1 MADETAKD
9 QMPGGN
15 EPSLD
20 LQDLAIAIKLLDTAI
35 KRGAYETKELRSVL
49 DVYEKIENFLQYQAQ
64 LQAARAEN
72 QNNEGE
78 A

>member
-1 MADETAKD
+1 MADEEANNH
-9 QMPGGN
+9 MPDGPP
-15 EPSLD
+15 PSLD
-20 LQDLAIAIKLLDTAI
+20 LKELAVAINLLDLAI

-49 DVYEKIENFLQYQAQ
+49 DVYEKIEAFLQYQAQ
-64 LQAARAEN
+64 LQAARAQ